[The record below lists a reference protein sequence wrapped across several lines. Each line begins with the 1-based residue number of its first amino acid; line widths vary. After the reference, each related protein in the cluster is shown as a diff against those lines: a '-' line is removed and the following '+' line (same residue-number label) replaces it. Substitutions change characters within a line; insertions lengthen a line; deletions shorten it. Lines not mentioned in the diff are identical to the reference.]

1 MLWAACCTAN
11 YPNTKG
17 VTMTKQDILI
27 LIQEQNNRITASN
40 KQPQAVAAAF
50 IRATKEN

>member
-1 MLWAACCTAN
+1 
-11 YPNTKG
+11 
-17 VTMTKQDILI
+17 MTKQDILL
-27 LIQEQNNRITASN
+27 LIKSTNDRIAKSN

>member
-1 MLWAACCTAN
+1 
-11 YPNTKG
+11 
-17 VTMTKQDILI
+17 MTKQDILVAV
-27 LIQEQNNRITASN
+27 QVTSNRITASN